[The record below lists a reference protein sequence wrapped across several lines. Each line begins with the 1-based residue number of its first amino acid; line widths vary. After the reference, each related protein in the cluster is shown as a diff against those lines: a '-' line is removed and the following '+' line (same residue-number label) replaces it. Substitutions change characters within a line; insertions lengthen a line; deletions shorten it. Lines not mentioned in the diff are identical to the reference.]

1 MKALT
6 PPMGW
11 NSWNHFLNKERL
23 RADIS
28 ATTESAVLAQAR
40 ALVDTGMA
48 AAGYNTVV
56 MDDCFQAYQR
66 DHRGRLQGHP
76 HRFPHGVKYLVDEVH
91 NLGLKFGIY
100 SVPGSLT
107 CAQQYDDYHGLNLGS
122 LDREEIDAQAFAEWG
137 VDYLKYDWCR
147 AHLNDGL
154 KAPETFKKMADLL
167 EKYAPDMVYSISEY
181 GLFESHLWAPEFCN
195 MWRTTDDL
203 MPNWD
208 SVMRTL
214 DLQINLHPYSKPG
227 HWNDPD
233 MLQVGNGSLTDSE
246 NRAHMYLWAIL
257 NAPLMAGNDLTNMNQ
272 KTLALLTNPRII
284 EIDQDWGGSQGKLT
298 FSEDGI
304 QFWEKPMSD
313 GGRAIAILNRS
324 EEEKRIEMSKH
335 FENVENWI
343 DIWSGDVV
351 NADKVEIAP
360 HDALLIRS

>member
-1 MKALT
+1 MKAST

-23 RADIS
+23 RADIP
-28 ATTESAVLAQAR
+28 ATTEKAVLAQAN

-48 AAGYNTVV
+48 AAGYNIFVL
-56 MDDCFQAYQR
+56 DDCFQAYQR
-66 DHRGRLQGHP
+66 DHQGRLQGHP
-76 HRFPHGVKYLVDEVH
+76 HRFPHGIQYLVDEIH
-91 NLGLKFGIY
+91 ALGLKFGIY

-122 LDREEIDAQAFAEWG
+122 LGREEIDAKAFAEWG
-137 VDYLKYDWCR
+137 VDFLKYDWCR

-154 KAPETFKKMADLL
+154 RAPETFKKMADLL
-167 EKYAPDMVYSISEY
+167 NIYAPNIIYSISEY

-208 SVMRTL
+208 SLMRTL
-214 DLQINLHPYSKPG
+214 DQQVNLHLYSKPG

-257 NAPLMAGNDLTNMNQ
+257 NAPLFAGNDLTQMSE

-284 EIDQDWGGSQGKLT
+284 AINQDWGGSQGRLI
-298 FSEDGI
+298 FNESGL
-304 QFWEKPMSD
+304 QLWQKPMSD
-313 GGRAIAILNRS
+313 GGIAVVALNRL
-324 EEEKRIEMSKH
+324 EKALSINTLEFFPSI
-335 FENVENWI
+335 ENWV
-343 DIWSGDVV
+343 DVLSGDTFE
-351 NADKVEIAP
+351 AATIEIAP
-360 HDALLIRS
+360 HNALFIKS